1 MHPSRPL
8 PWRLSKYDGTLK
20 KTNKSTLARNIESRV
35 APAISILLPSAC
47 IVGGMSLINKISG
60 DNRTFGD
67 IAKSIFMI
75 AIQSGN
81 VSSRIDIVFDVYKGN
96 SIKTAERGGGG
107 REAPCLVHGSII
119 AGKKI

>member
-1 MHPSRPL
+1 
-8 PWRLSKYDGTLK
+8 
-20 KTNKSTLARNIESRV
+20 
-35 APAISILLPSAC
+35 
-47 IVGGMSLINKISG
+47 MSLINKISG
-60 DNRTFGD
+60 DKRTFGD

-81 VSSRIDIVFDVYKGN
+81 ASSRKDIVFDVYKDN
-96 SIKTAERGGGG
+96 STKTAERGGGGG